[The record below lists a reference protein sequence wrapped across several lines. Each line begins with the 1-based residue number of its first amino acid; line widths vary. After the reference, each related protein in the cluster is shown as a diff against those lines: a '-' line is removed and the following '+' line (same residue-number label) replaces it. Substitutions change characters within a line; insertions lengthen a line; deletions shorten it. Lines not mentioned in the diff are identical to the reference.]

1 MRKSRGLNRSQRGN
15 LVFPS
20 KINNKM
26 NQQEDDH
33 FDNWP
38 EPTTIVG
45 IIGAIVGLTAVATT
59 IIVAYKIF

>member
-1 MRKSRGLNRSQRGN
+1 M
-15 LVFPS
+15 FPS